1 MIIAVLLAEL
11 SKVRSLSHINM
22 GKEILTFSNTEIER
36 NKCYRHESPI
46 FLKKDVD
53 TKKVLAPNKISCD

>member
-1 MIIAVLLAEL
+1 
-11 SKVRSLSHINM
+11 M
-22 GKEILTFSNTEIER
+22 GKEILTFGNTEIER

-53 TKKVLAPNKISCD
+53 TKKVLASNKISCD